1 MSVLSREA
9 GETLLATAARSGY
22 VTVDDVLGVLGPD
35 SGDEQLREA
44 LSELAVRGVDV
55 LERKVTLY
63 TSSGADRAVA
73 PDATRAYRRDL
84 GRRPLLTRE
93 GEVAL
98 GCSIQRSNQ
107 AIHRALSRSASVC
120 RYLVRLGRAA
130 LDGRRPFRQVFD
142 PTAPSLLVCL
152 HGLGLPPL
160 GGDGQPP
167 QGLCDHLRIQ
177 LASVSAAIV
186 RLVQLVDAIA
196 RRERVWGVVHPAGR
210 RLVASARVSM
220 SRVLRVVP
228 FEPLIWR
235 EAAIV
240 LDRCHNAQRA
250 RMSHAAVAAS
260 RRAAGLRRLA
270 LKPPRL
276 PPCFSQADDADLLL
290 ALCRRYQQAVVT
302 GRKPRWRLME
312 ANLRL
317 VVTLASR
324 SYRPGQGIMLSDLIQ
339 EGNFGLMRAV
349 EKFDPGRGFK
359 FSTYATWWIR
369 QSVSRA
375 LLELGRTVRVPGH
388 MQETLSVIRSAEGEL
403 SHQLGR
409 PATLDE
415 LSAYTGRPAV
425 VLDRLARV
433 PLAEHSLD
441 EPVSVYDYD
450 DGDTYEMRLPDESVP
465 DPEQAAADLDRRAA
479 IEAVI
484 SLVLTPRE
492 QIIIRRRFGFSDPAA
507 PVRYPGS
514 PLPTLEEEIG
524 VSKERVRQIEVKALG
539 KLMHPAVRARLAPY
553 AQDLAG
559 VAHPLADSH
568 PVHFR

>member
-9 GETLLATAARSGY
+9 GETLLAAAARSGY
-22 VTVDDVLGVLGPD
+22 VTVDDVLGVLDPA
-35 SGDEQLREA
+35 SGDEVLREA

-63 TSSGADRAVA
+63 TSVGADRAVA
-73 PDATRAYRRDL
+73 PDATRAYRREL

-98 GCSIQRSNQ
+98 GRSIRRSNQ

-120 RYLVRLGRAA
+120 RYLVRLGGVA
-130 LDGRRPFRQVFD
+130 LAGDRPFRQVFD
-142 PTAPSLLVCL
+142 PTAPMLVASLSR
-152 HGLGLPPL
+152 LGLQPL

-167 QGLCDHLRIQ
+167 PVLCAHLRLE
-177 LASVSAAIV
+177 LASASAAIV
-186 RLVQLVDAIA
+186 RLEQVADAIT
-196 RRERVWGVVHPAGR
+196 RRERVWGVVHPPGR

-220 SRVLRVVP
+220 SRALRALP

-240 LDRCHNAQRA
+240 LDRCHSAQRA
-250 RMSHAAVAAS
+250 RASHAAVAAS

-270 LKPPRL
+270 LKPRPL
-276 PPCFSQADDADLLL
+276 PPCFSAADDVDLLF
-290 ALCRRYQQAVVT
+290 ALCRRYQRAVVA
-302 GRKPRWRLME
+302 GRKPRCRLME

-324 SYRPGQGIMLSDLIQ
+324 SYRPGQGIMLNDLIQ

-388 MQETLSVIRSAEGEL
+388 MQETLSTIRSAEGEL
-403 SHQLGR
+403 FHQLGR

-415 LSAYTGRPAV
+415 LSAYTGRAAD

-441 EPVSVYDYD
+441 EPVSVYDFD
-450 DGDTYEMRLPDESVP
+450 DGDTYEMRLPDASVP
-465 DPEQAAADLDRRAA
+465 NPEQAAAELDRRSA

-484 SLVLTPRE
+484 TLVLDPRE
-492 QIIIRRRFGFSDPAA
+492 QIIIRRRFGFPDPAA
-507 PVRYPGS
+507 PVRSPGS

-524 VSKERVRQIEVKALG
+524 VSKERVRQIEVKALH
-539 KLMHPAVRARLAPY
+539 KLGHPAVRARLAPY
-553 AQDLAG
+553 AQDLGG
-559 VAHPLADSH
+559 VAPPVADACS
-568 PVHFR
+568 P